1 MGAVINT
8 WIKMAVKFHDI
19 LHGFLGMGTA
29 IMEIKMYQYMYSID
43 QVPRFVLFLDPW
55 NSYAIL
61 DRQHFL

>member
-1 MGAVINT
+1 MG
-8 WIKMAVKFHDI
+8 VKFHDI